1 MSRPVDPARLT
12 QLTEGGT
19 WYICWH
25 DGTRDRRR
33 STRTRDR
40 RQAEA
45 ALAAHIAA
53 NGKPVDRR
61 NDPLGDA
68 PRAQADVAVADVLAS
83 YLESFADDN
92 SSAATAAVHVTH
104 LVGYFGTQSI
114 SAVTQAACTVG
125 YPRYR
130 GDANARRLRRTTPA
144 PIKPGTLRRELT
156 TLQAALKLALRE
168 ARLIN
173 APTVT
178 LPAVPPPRERWL
190 SSEEANALL
199 DAAQGHV
206 RLFIELGLHTG
217 ARTAAIL
224 DLTWPQVDLVH
235 NRIDFNPPGRPQTA
249 KRRPIVRI
257 NAPLH
262 AALTRAREAAKAD
275 AEKTGRPPC
284 PNVVN
289 YHRAKIASVKRALAQ
304 TVKKAGM
311 TTSGWDRVTA
321 HVLRHTF
328 ATWSAQAGRPIH
340 EVAGALGLSRAR
352 TLEIYAHHHPD
363 YLGGASDAVAERL
376 AASRA
381 PK

>member
-1 MSRPVDPARLT
+1 MSRPVEPARLT

-53 NGKPVDRR
+53 DGKPADRR
-61 NDPLGDA
+61 NDALGAA
-68 PRAQADVAVADVLAS
+68 PRAQTDVAIADVLAT
-83 YLESFADDN
+83 YLESFPDGAP
-92 SSAATAAVHVTH
+92 SAATAAVHVTH
-104 LVGYFGTQSI
+104 LVGYFGTQSV

-125 YPRYR
+125 YPRFR
-130 GDANARRLRRTTPA
+130 ADANARRLRRTSPA

-156 TLQAALKLALRE
+156 TLQAALQLAVRE

-199 DAAQGHV
+199 DAADGHV
-206 RLFIELGLHTG
+206 RLFIELGLSTG

-224 DLTWPQVDLVH
+224 DLTWPQIDLVH
-235 NRIDFNPPGRPQTA
+235 NRIDFNPPGRPQTT
-249 KRRPIVRI
+249 KRRPFVKI

-262 AALTRAREAAKAD
+262 AALTRAREAAKVE
-275 AEKTGRPPC
+275 AEKAKRPPC
-284 PNVVN
+284 PYVVN
-289 YHRAKIASVKRALAQ
+289 YCGARIGSVKRALARAI
-304 TVKKAGM
+304 TKAGLP
-311 TTSGWDRVTA
+311 TRGWDRVTA

-328 ATWSAQAGRPIH
+328 ATWSAQAGEPMHDI
-340 EVAGALGLSRAR
+340 AGALGLSQPR

-363 YLGGASDAVAERL
+363 YLGGAADAVAERL
-376 AASRA
+376 ATAR
-381 PK
+381 KK